1 MKTFLTSLR
10 IRPIFSRN
18 SLINLY
24 FRFKKGLSLGKGVK
38 FYGFPII
45 DIRKGGRIII
55 GQNVTLNS
63 RNRGYHGLLCSP
75 VKLFSDRYNSLIEIG
90 DNTRVHG
97 SCIHAMRKISIGK
110 NCLIAANCNIIDSDG
125 HEVDVEDVTT
135 RINTEGKKKEVVIAD
150 NVWIGLNCIILPGS
164 KIGNGSVIGAGSVV
178 RGEIPPYS
186 VAVGNPAIVVRKINY
201 KTKSVG

>member
-1 MKTFLTSLR
+1 MYTCDEE
-10 IRPIFSRN
+10 N
-18 SLINLY
+18 
-24 FRFKKGLSLGKGVK
+24 
-38 FYGFPII
+38 
-45 DIRKGGRIII
+45 
-55 GQNVTLNS
+55 
-63 RNRGYHGLLCSP
+63 
-75 VKLFSDRYNSLIEIG
+75 
-90 DNTRVHG
+90 
-97 SCIHAMRKISIGK
+97 SIGK

-186 VAVGNPAIVVRKINY
+186 VAVGNPAIVVRKI
-201 KTKSVG
+201 KLGSVG